1 MNRRNASNLQENLP
15 LGRRDEVAPEPVNV
29 ATVRVGKDLS
39 VEAEALDEEAIERLA
54 ASCTHANKAH
64 DRAVKAGYYGGN
76 VRPSVE
82 TWEES
87 GVFVR
92 VARGATSKL
101 VEALGAEP
109 VWIDETETAPVA
121 WPAYR
126 GELRGYQDRAASI
139 AAAARQG
146 VVVGGCGSGKTEI
159 LLAASARSGQ
169 RTLVLVDTRDLQA
182 QWIGRVLERYA
193 VEPGDVGAVGG
204 VESDPRGADWR
215 LVNRGTGGRVV
226 TVATVQTVLRRPE
239 EAEGYGCVVGDEAH
253 VWAARTFL
261 EVVAPTRAAWR
272 LGATATLQRSD
283 GLIGVVLDV
292 FGPVLYEVSDEEL
305 GDAGVLQEA
314 TVRLVRTPFRMD
326 ARPRRRGRIWVHVPW
341 NEVVDAMVRDGGRHR
356 IAVSTCLRAAREG
369 PALVLSIRRP
379 YAVEIGAALA
389 AEGVRVA
396 SLFGGQGRASDCLGC
411 GRFPEVEGDETR
423 CAGCGA
429 PLLRR
434 GEHNAA
440 VLAAVE
446 AGTVR
451 VVVATSV
458 ADKGLD
464 APSVSR
470 AVVVLPTAGA
480 TGEAVSSRLRQ
491 QLGRLRRVSEGK
503 ADSVLYYL
511 SDEEMRFGRE
521 RAGKLRRRFG
531 AVND

>member
-1 MNRRNASNLQENLP
+1 VNRRNASNLQENLP

-292 FGPVLYEVSDEEL
+292 FGPVLYEVSDAEL

-326 ARPRRRGRIWVHVPW
+326 ARPRRRGRVWVHVPW
-341 NEVVDAMVRDGGRHR
+341 NEVVDRMIADDDRHAV
-356 IAVSTCLRAAREG
+356 AVSTCLRAAREG
-369 PALVLSIRRP
+369 PTLVLSIRRP

-396 SLFGGQGRASDCLGC
+396 SLFGGQGRASDCLRC
-411 GRFPEVEGDETR
+411 GRFPEVEGDEAR

-480 TGEAVSSRLRQ
+480 KGEAVSSRLRQ